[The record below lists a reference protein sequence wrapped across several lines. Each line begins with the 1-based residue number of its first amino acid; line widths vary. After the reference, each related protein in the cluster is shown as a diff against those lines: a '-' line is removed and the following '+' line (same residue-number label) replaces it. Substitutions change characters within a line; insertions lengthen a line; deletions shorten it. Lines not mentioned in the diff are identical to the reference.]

1 MHQEFL
7 ELQRKL
13 RESPAELSICV
24 IGLGY
29 VGLPL
34 AVEFSRHHKVIGFD
48 VSTERIARLKSGED
62 PLGIHTPADIKRVRY
77 CADTNEVPRCDVF
90 IVAVPTDIDDAKQP
104 DLHPFKRAAAVV
116 CDLIHLG
123 GCVIVES
130 TVYPGCTEEV
140 FVPIVE
146 RSGLKRSQDFW
157 YGFSPERIVP
167 GRPLKEKGD
176 LHGSEHTLTNT
187 MKVVSGCCED
197 SLQFIAQL
205 YTRIITA
212 GVHRARTVAIAEAAK
227 ILENTQRD
235 LNIALMNEFALICHR
250 IGVDTQEVID
260 AAATKWNFLPFRPGL
275 VGGHCHPPEERVT
288 VRGAAGIQRLTVKEV
303 YERRE
308 KLEILSWVDGAPAFM
323 PLVEVRKRE
332 YSKGI
337 RFTLGSGRIVVVTDG
352 HPMMV
357 QVGTELQERSA
368 CQVAV
373 GDRFPVVLGFPE
385 VPQPEMRRVDL
396 LDLARGAPERFRVRP
411 RKGSVAGSWG
421 DLRLSKREFPG
432 AQNFRAGNYLPL
444 AAFLELEAH
453 GRSPWQREE
462 LLVCSG
468 RGNGY
473 SQVPAVLEL
482 KEDFARLLGYYVA
495 EGCVTLTDATTT
507 TRWSFNVKETPE
519 IADLH
524 GILRSY
530 GIPFSTWEDKACHT
544 LHTKVSGVL
553 FGELI
558 SGVLGAGRRSEDV
571 EIPQWLRW
579 GSNVYTVEFLKGLF
593 RGDGWARAAGGHGA
607 SVGFFSVNPVLRD
620 QVGVALRALGIRY
633 SLNDHGWIVLSGD
646 AARRLSKEGWF
657 LGEKAKALGEAKIS
671 SRASRVWQPFAAG
684 MPTVPVK
691 SVEPVELQE
700 VYSLEVGIS
709 HLVVVGDGVLVH
721 NCIGVDPYYLAYQAQ
736 RHNFHPQVI
745 LAGRQIN
752 DRMGVY
758 VGRKTAQMVTAT
770 GRTAAPVLVLG
781 AAFKENCDDLRN
793 SRVVEIVSE
802 IRAYG
807 LEVVVVDELV
817 DQGHL
822 ERVYGEFQSLSSKDA
837 RAGEWGAVVL
847 AVPHQVFLESPWT
860 EFLAGHLKAGG
871 ILVDVKGAY
880 RNSAIM
886 HLAQP
891 GRAWHL

>member
-13 RESPAELSICV
+13 REAPAELSICV

-48 VSTERIARLKSGED
+48 VSTERIARLKAGED

-130 TVYPGCTEEV
+130 TVYPGCTEEI

-146 RSGLKRSQDFW
+146 RSGLKRTQDFW

-187 MKVVSGCCED
+187 TKVVSGCCAD

-235 LNIALMNEFALICHR
+235 LNIALMNEFSLICDR

-260 AAATKWNFLPFRPGL
+260 AASTKWNFLPFRPGL
-275 VGGHCHPPEERVT
+275 VGGH
-288 VRGAAGIQRLTVKEV
+288 
-303 YERRE
+303 
-308 KLEILSWVDGAPAFM
+308 
-323 PLVEVRKRE
+323 
-332 YSKGI
+332 
-337 RFTLGSGRIVVVTDG
+337 
-352 HPMMV
+352 
-357 QVGTELQERSA
+357 
-368 CQVAV
+368 
-373 GDRFPVVLGFPE
+373 
-385 VPQPEMRRVDL
+385 
-396 LDLARGAPERFRVRP
+396 
-411 RKGSVAGSWG
+411 
-421 DLRLSKREFPG
+421 
-432 AQNFRAGNYLPL
+432 
-444 AAFLELEAH
+444 
-453 GRSPWQREE
+453 
-462 LLVCSG
+462 
-468 RGNGY
+468 
-473 SQVPAVLEL
+473 
-482 KEDFARLLGYYVA
+482 
-495 EGCVTLTDATTT
+495 
-507 TRWSFNVKETPE
+507 
-519 IADLH
+519 
-524 GILRSY
+524 
-530 GIPFSTWEDKACHT
+530 
-544 LHTKVSGVL
+544 
-553 FGELI
+553 
-558 SGVLGAGRRSEDV
+558 
-571 EIPQWLRW
+571 
-579 GSNVYTVEFLKGLF
+579 
-593 RGDGWARAAGGHGA
+593 
-607 SVGFFSVNPVLRD
+607 
-620 QVGVALRALGIRY
+620 
-633 SLNDHGWIVLSGD
+633 
-646 AARRLSKEGWF
+646 
-657 LGEKAKALGEAKIS
+657 
-671 SRASRVWQPFAAG
+671 
-684 MPTVPVK
+684 
-691 SVEPVELQE
+691 
-700 VYSLEVGIS
+700 
-709 HLVVVGDGVLVH
+709 
-721 NCIGVDPYYLAYQAQ
+721 CIGVDPYYLAYQAQ

-758 VGRKTAQMVTAT
+758 VGRKTAQLVTAT
-770 GRTAAPVLVLG
+770 GRTGAPVLVLG

-793 SRVVEIVSE
+793 SRVKEIVAE
-802 IRAYG
+802 LRAYN
-807 LEVVVVDELV
+807 LEVTVLDELV
-817 DQGHL
+817 DQAQL
-822 ERVYGEFQSLSSKDA
+822 ERTYGEFQSLPSRDA
-837 RAGEWGAVVL
+837 RMVEWGAIVL